1 MLESCLDAR
10 IALDFHPPQGAHTRY
25 LRTLSKNLSSAGAS
39 PPPQLATFRR
49 QRAAHHTTIF
59 LTVNTPRCPFL
70 PASPPSERRTPEGR
84 AHDFRLAGRR
94 GARILTVV
102 ALQGKRK
109 STNRSKNSCRT
120 GKLTGS
126 RPGTPAP
133 RTRAGT
139 RRSLIGGC
147 FYRSRQ
153 LRAALALV
161 SGPNRSRRRL
171 VRARPHRVRNPAL
184 HAGRARTAGRND
196 TEPARPS
203 TRRQERLQSGRKL
216 ASLPPSPFW
225 RPFAGYQ
232 LIIAIGACGDVTGR
246 NRADI

>member
-59 LTVNTPRCPFL
+59 LTVNTPRCPFPL
-70 PASPPSERRTPEGR
+70 ASPTPEPRTLKGR

-109 STNRSKNSCRT
+109 STNRSKNSFRA
-120 GKLTGS
+120 GKLTGCK
-126 RPGTPAP
+126 PGT
-133 RTRAGT
+133 RAET
-139 RRSLIGGC
+139 RRSLIGC
-147 FYRSRQ
+147 RFYRSRHIQ
-153 LRAALALV
+153 GSACPGFRADPLASPPCPRPDSPSSK
-161 SGPNRSRRRL
+161 SGTSRR
-171 VRARPHRVRNPAL
+171 ACSHGRPQR
-184 HAGRARTAGRND
+184 
-196 TEPARPS
+196 
-203 TRRQERLQSGRKL
+203 
-216 ASLPPSPFW
+216 
-225 RPFAGYQ
+225 
-232 LIIAIGACGDVTGR
+232 
-246 NRADI
+246 

>member
-1 MLESCLDAR
+1 MLGRSYCFGLSSTAR
-10 IALDFHPPQGAHTRY
+10 RPHKIPAHTVKEPFLGRGVS
-25 LRTLSKNLSSAGAS
+25 TPAAGNLSSSAS
-39 PPPQLATFRR
+39 RTSYNHFSDRQHPAMPFSSRIAT
-49 QRAAHHTTIF
+49 
-59 LTVNTPRCPFL
+59 V
-70 PASPPSERRTPEGR
+70 RTPNPEGPT
-84 AHDFRLAGRR
+84 HDFRHASRR